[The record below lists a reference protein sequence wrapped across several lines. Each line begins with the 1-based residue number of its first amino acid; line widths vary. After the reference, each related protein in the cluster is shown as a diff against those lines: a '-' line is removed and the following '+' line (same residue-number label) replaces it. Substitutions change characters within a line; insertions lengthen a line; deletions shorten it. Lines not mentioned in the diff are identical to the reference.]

1 MAVITPADIANI
13 IYAECHTF
21 GIKRYPDGKTHKGE
35 VSNEF
40 IVIHSKRQLEGD
52 KWDSSIVEVNFFLP
66 NLPSG
71 DANTIRIE
79 EIERQ
84 AKSFFVKYRT
94 GLFDGIRYRYYRESM
109 GREYDEELRC
119 HYVNVRLIFET
130 INVK

>member
-21 GIKRYPDGKTHKGE
+21 GTKRYPDGKTHKGE
-35 VSNEF
+35 VDNEF
-40 IVIHSKRQLEGD
+40 IIIHSKRQLEGD

-79 EIERQ
+79 EIERR

-94 GLFDGIRYRYYRESM
+94 GVFDGIRYRYYRESI

-119 HYVNVRLIFET
+119 HYVNVRLVFET